1 MEEQN
6 QLALIQSDSEVASM
20 AQMEGDIVVVEDWV
34 SDTLSEEVEL
44 PNEKCFSPLAV
55 EPLAFSLPLA

>member
-6 QLALIQSDSEVASM
+6 QLALIQSDYAVASV
-20 AQMEGDIVVVEDWV
+20 ALVEGDEVIVEDWV

-44 PNEKCFSPLAV
+44 PNGVFLA
-55 EPLAFSLPLA
+55 SGRGC